1 MLEQYRIIEKIL
13 EVYKKCE
20 VKNFPIDCIKI
31 INGLGIP
38 LYKYSELPESKVKKC
53 LLVSNDAFTLQG
65 IIFYN
70 DKFPHR
76 ERQRF
81 SLMHEVAHI
90 VLNHAGESV
99 ENEKEADFFSSN
111 ILAPRAIMQYLHCES
126 VKDIYNTFNVSC
138 MAANR
143 IAKDYQSFCYWTQ
156 RNLHKSICD
165 WFFPR
170 KLSDI
175 PTHSDQEYESDKYD
189 SDFFSVH
196 RFLIGEGYTFEHAEF
211 HHLHGHNF

>member
-1 MLEQYRIIEKIL
+1 MQKI
-13 EVYKKCE
+13 
-20 VKNFPIDCIKI
+20 FTIDCLKI
-31 INGLGIP
+31 IKGLGIP
-38 LYKYSELPESKVKKC
+38 LYKYSELPESKIKKY

-70 DKFPHR
+70 DKFPHK

-99 ENEKEADFFSSN
+99 ENEKVFFSSN
-111 ILAPRAIMQYLHCES
+111 ILAPRAIIQYFYCES

-156 RNLHKSICD
+156 RNLHNSIWD

-170 KLSDI
+170 TI
-175 PTHSDQEYESDKYD
+175 
-189 SDFFSVH
+189 
-196 RFLIGEGYTFEHAEF
+196 
-211 HHLHGHNF
+211 HH